1 MALGD
6 TASQTILTNA
16 EGITSA
22 RVGPPKRTENYPYAQ
37 IIPTVHPAFCLRNG
51 DQFPHFV
58 SDLGKAVTVS
68 HTAWKPPTLAVF
80 DDVLVVENVMHFLAY
95 GKIKYSSPTYFA
107 GQAVEAIKELRAK
120 YRDIVV
126 DIECG
131 IEKDSEYDHPDHYQM
146 LCIGF
151 SYAPGKAIVIGEE
164 ALQRNDVREAL
175 GELFGDENKNWIAHN
190 GKFDLAALQSWG
202 MGTRLFFDTMLA
214 SYALDERQGTHGLKY
229 LAVEVLGAPHYD
241 AELTKYIGKGADKD
255 FTKIPR
261 DILYKYNA
269 YDVGCTWD
277 LYEYYTK
284 ELEKEKVRELHDFLC
299 VSSMQLMLAEM
310 AGVGVDM
317 SYLDVLDKEI
327 LTEHDEIEALLH
339 PWVLNPRSPKQVKE
353 TLAELRIVVEST
365 NADTLE
371 HLQDRLDQKSEAYEF
386 ITRMLQ
392 YRKVQKLYGTYIKG
406 TRKRIRRGRVHTSFL
421 LHGTTTG
428 RLSSRNPNLQNVP
441 RGSRLRSL
449 FVPGPGNVFVQAD
462 YGQIELRV
470 AAILSRDEY
479 LHGVFNDDSRDL
491 FDELGLELHGPKA
504 LGPNRKEIRIH
515 TKAYVYGVNYGRS
528 AFDIAR
534 EYRIPEWE
542 AQQGID
548 TFFKLAQGMY
558 KWRQDTINS
567 ILNDKDDLVTPFG
580 RRRRFWLIT
589 RENKQDTIKQGL
601 AFIPQSTASDVNLTA
616 ANRLRLDYGLDVR
629 ILVHDSTLVE
639 CKEEDAEHVS
649 AIMSAVMTQTAV
661 DCLGDYVK
669 FPVEA
674 SIGKSWGVV

>member
-1 MALGD
+1 MALGN
-6 TASQTILTNA
+6 TASQTILKSA

-22 RVGPPKRTENYPYAQ
+22 RVGPPKRSDDYPYAK

-58 SDLGKAVTVS
+58 SDIGKINSLEQSKWQEPRFV
-68 HTAWKPPTLAVF
+68 VF
-80 DDVLVVENVMHFLAY
+80 DDEIAVTALRELRT
-95 GKIKYSSPTYFA
+95 KYS
-107 GQAVEAIKELRAK
+107 
-120 YRDIVV
+120 DIVV

-131 IEKDSEYDHPDHYQM
+131 IEKDSEFDHPDHYQM

-151 SYAPGKAIVIGEE
+151 SYASGKAIVIGEQ
-164 ALQRNDVREAL
+164 ALQRNDVQQAL
-175 GELFGDENKNWIAHN
+175 RELFMDETKNWIAHN

-202 MGTRLFFDTMLA
+202 MGLRLYFDTMLA
-214 SYALDERQGTHGLKY
+214 SYACDERRGTNGLKY
-229 LAVEVLGAPHYD
+229 LAVEILGAPHYD
-241 AELTKYIGKGADKD
+241 AELSRYVGKGTEKD
-255 FTKIPR
+255 FTTIPR

-269 YDVGCTWD
+269 YDVAVTWD

-284 ELEKEKVRELHDFLC
+284 ELEKDNLRVLHDFLC
-299 VSSMQLMLAEM
+299 RSSMALMQAEM
-310 AGVGVDM
+310 AGVGIDM
-317 SYLDVLDKEI
+317 EYLDKLDDEI
-327 LTEHDEIEALLH
+327 KTEHDGLEGQLH

-353 TLAELRIVVEST
+353 ALAEMQILVAST
-365 NADTLE
+365 DADTLE
-371 HLQDRLDQKSEAYEF
+371 RLEERLDTKSSAYEF
-386 ITRMLQ
+386 VTLMLQ

-428 RLSSRNPNLQNVP
+428 RLSSRNPNIQNVP

-479 LHGVFNDDSRDL
+479 LHGVFNDDTRDL
-491 FDELGLELHGPKA
+491 FDELGLELHGPDA

-528 AFDIAR
+528 AYDIAQ
-534 EYRIPEWE
+534 EFRIPEYE

-548 TFFKLAQGMY
+548 TFFRLAHGMA
-558 KWRQDTINS
+558 KWRQDTIHS
-567 ILNDKDDLVTPFG
+567 ILNDPDDLVTPFG
-580 RRRRFWLIT
+580 RHRRFWLIT

-601 AFIPQSTASDVNLTA
+601 AFIPQSTASDVNLAA
-616 ANRLRLDYGLDVR
+616 ANRLRLEHDLDVR

-639 CKEEDAEHVS
+639 CSENEGEEVADL
-649 AIMSAVMTQTAV
+649 MSKVMTQTAV

-674 SIGKSWGVV
+674 NIGKSWGSV